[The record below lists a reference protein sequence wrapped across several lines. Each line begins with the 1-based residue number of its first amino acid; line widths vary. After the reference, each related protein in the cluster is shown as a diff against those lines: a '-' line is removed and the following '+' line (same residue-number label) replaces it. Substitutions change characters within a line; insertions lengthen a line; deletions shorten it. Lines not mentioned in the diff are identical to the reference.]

1 MQVGGRW
8 LVVSGA
14 VAGLL
19 LWSAA
24 GCGEPPTSPDQ
35 QTTQVGKRD
44 DDDAGKPDGGRPD
57 AGKDAGSDAG
67 TDAGSGGGNDGGSD
81 GGSGGGAGGGT
92 DGGSDAGTPV
102 IVVPGADGWTF
113 YGPESGAPAEVWSAS
128 SDAAG
133 NLWVAGGM
141 EGLFLL
147 RPGAARFEHFTVA
160 DGLTAYVDETG
171 PHQQSVVSVA
181 GGPAG
186 VVYAGY
192 LGHFGGQEDLDPTY
206 MRKSGDADKVTLGQ
220 GGISVQHV
228 DISSPPNPSNP
239 DLVNG
244 RDKIRTVWREL
255 YDPRTGNVWFGGNH
269 GVALWEASTG
279 LVFEHQ
285 HAAINACYPDGH
297 CTLLSGD
304 WFGIALDA
312 AGDLWMGGGHRLAK
326 LKYTNPQR
334 FWGPVS
340 PIIDVWPDASD
351 ANRTDDYVQDLAVS
365 GSTLFVGSIANG
377 LASVDDSG
385 VHPVGLSGYQA
396 RITSLEADPQD
407 GSLWVGLQW
416 GGMLRM
422 NSGSIATYS
431 NQVFGYQLIDKQ
443 VWDIQSDHL
452 GPGGARRI
460 LVAFRAGAV
469 GIYTGP

>member
-1 MQVGGRW
+1 MQNGVRW
-8 LVVSGA
+8 VIVSGA
-14 VAGLL
+14 IAGLA

-24 GCGEPPTSPDQ
+24 GCGEPPGTPEPT
-35 QTTQVGKRD
+35 QTEVSKTDG
-44 DDDAGKPDGGRPD
+44 GKPEDGGGGHPD
-57 AGKDAGSDAG
+57 SGSDARSDAGMDGG
-67 TDAGSGGGNDGGSD
+67 TDAGRDGG
-81 GGSGGGAGGGT
+81 T
-92 DGGSDAGTPV
+92 V

-113 YGPESGAPAEVWSAS
+113 YGPESGAPAEVWSVS

-141 EGLFLL
+141 EGLFLM
-147 RPGAARFEHFTVA
+147 RPGSGHFEHFTVA

-192 LGHFGGQEDLDPTY
+192 LGHFGGQEDLDPPY
-206 MRKSGDADKVTLGQ
+206 MRKSGDADRVTLGA
-220 GGISVQHV
+220 GGISVQHI
-228 DISSPPNPSNP
+228 DISSPPDPSNP

-269 GVALWEASTG
+269 GVALWEAQTG

-334 FWGPVS
+334 FWGPVA
-340 PIIDVWPDASD
+340 PIIDVWPDASN

-365 GSTLFVGSIANG
+365 GSTLFVGSIPNG
-377 LASVDDSG
+377 LVAIDDSG
-385 VHPVGLSGYQA
+385 VHPVGLSGYQSK
-396 RITSLEADPQD
+396 ITSLEADPAG
-407 GSLWVGLQW
+407 GSLWVGLQY
-416 GGMLRM
+416 GGMLRI
-422 NSGSIATYS
+422 SGGSIAAYS
-431 NQVFGYQLIDKQ
+431 NPVFGNQLIDRQ
-443 VWDIQSDHL
+443 VWDIQSDHQ
-452 GPGGARRI
+452 GPGGARRL

-469 GIYTGP
+469 GIYSGP

>member
-1 MQVGGRW
+1 MRVGVRW
-8 LVVSGA
+8 LIVSCA
-14 VAGLL
+14 ITGLS
-19 LWSAA
+19 LWSST
-24 GCGEPPTSPDQ
+24 GCGGPPSTPEQ
-35 QTTQVGKRD
+35 PLAEVGKNGD
-44 DDDAGKPDGGRPD
+44 GGKPGDGGRPD
-57 AGKDAGSDAG
+57 AGADAGSDGGTGGG
-67 TDAGSGGGNDGGSD
+67 TDAGADAG
-81 GGSGGGAGGGT
+81 GGGT
-92 DGGSDAGTPV
+92 DGGTDGGTPV

-113 YGPESGAPAEVWSAS
+113 YGPESGAPAEVWSVS

-147 RPGAARFEHFTVA
+147 RPGAARFERFTVA
-160 DGLTAYVDETG
+160 EGLTAYVDETG

-192 LGHFGGQEDLDPTY
+192 LGHFGGQEDLDPPY
-206 MRKSGDADKVTLGQ
+206 MRKSGDADKVTLVP
-220 GGISVQHV
+220 GGITVQHV

-269 GVALWEASTG
+269 GVALWEAQTSR
-279 LVFEHQ
+279 VFEHQ

-326 LKYTNPQR
+326 LQYTDPQR

-351 ANRTDDYVQDLAVS
+351 DNRTDDFVQDLAVS
-365 GSTLFVGSIANG
+365 GSTLYVGSIPNG
-377 LASVDDSG
+377 LVAIDGSGG

-416 GGMLRM
+416 GGMLRLR
-422 NSGSIATYS
+422 NGSIETYS
-431 NQVFGYQLIDKQ
+431 SSVFGYQLIDQQ
-443 VWDIQSDHL
+443 VWDIQSDHR
-452 GPGGARRI
+452 GPGGARRL

-469 GIYTGP
+469 GIYSGP

>member
-1 MQVGGRW
+1 
-8 LVVSGA
+8 
-14 VAGLL
+14 
-19 LWSAA
+19 
-24 GCGEPPTSPDQ
+24 
-35 QTTQVGKRD
+35 
-44 DDDAGKPDGGRPD
+44 
-57 AGKDAGSDAG
+57 
-67 TDAGSGGGNDGGSD
+67 
-81 GGSGGGAGGGT
+81 
-92 DGGSDAGTPV
+92 
-102 IVVPGADGWTF
+102 
-113 YGPESGAPAEVWSAS
+113 
-128 SDAAG
+128 
-133 NLWVAGGM
+133 
-141 EGLFLL
+141 
-147 RPGAARFEHFTVA
+147 
-160 DGLTAYVDETG
+160 
-171 PHQQSVVSVA
+171 
-181 GGPAG
+181 
-186 VVYAGY
+186 
-192 LGHFGGQEDLDPTY
+192 
-206 MRKSGDADKVTLGQ
+206 
-220 GGISVQHV
+220 
-228 DISSPPNPSNP
+228 
-239 DLVNG
+239 
-244 RDKIRTVWREL
+244 
-255 YDPRTGNVWFGGNH
+255 
-269 GVALWEASTG
+269 
-279 LVFEHQ
+279 
-285 HAAINACYPDGH
+285 
-297 CTLLSGD
+297 
-304 WFGIALDA
+304 
-312 AGDLWMGGGHRLAK
+312 MGGGHRLAK

-422 NSGSIATYS
+422 SSGSIATYS

>member
-1 MQVGGRW
+1 MRVGVRW
-8 LVVSGA
+8 LIVSMA
-14 VAGLL
+14 VFGLL
-19 LWSAA
+19 LWSSA
-24 GCGEPPTSPDQ
+24 GCGDPAATPEQPLTE
-35 QTTQVGKRD
+35 G
-44 DDDAGKPDGGRPD
+44 GKPDGGKPGDGGRPD
-57 AGKDAGSDAG
+57 AG
-67 TDAGSGGGNDGGSD
+67 TDAGRDAGADAGADGGE
-81 GGSGGGAGGGT
+81 T
-92 DGGSDAGTPV
+92 DAGSDAGTPV

-113 YGPESGAPAEVWSAS
+113 YGPESGAPSEVWSVS

-147 RPGAARFEHFTVA
+147 RPGSARFERFTVA

-171 PHQQSVVSVA
+171 SQQQSVISVA
-181 GGPAG
+181 GGPPG

-192 LGHFGGQEDLDPTY
+192 LGHFGGQEDFDPTY
-206 MRKSGDADKVTLGQ
+206 MRKSGDADRVTLVP
-220 GGISVQHV
+220 GGISVQHI

-255 YDPRTGNVWFGGNH
+255 YDARTGNVWFGGNH
-269 GVALWEASTG
+269 GVALLEASSG

-285 HAAINACYPDGH
+285 HAAINACYQDGH

-326 LKYTNPQR
+326 LQYTNPQR

-340 PIIDVWPDASD
+340 PILDVWPDASD
-351 ANRTDDYVQDLAVS
+351 TNRTDDYVQDLAVS
-365 GSTLFVGSIANG
+365 GDTLFVGSIPNG
-377 LASVDDSG
+377 LATIDATG
-385 VHPVGLSGYQA
+385 THFMGLSGYQG
-396 RITSLEADPQD
+396 RVTSLEADPSD
-407 GSLWVGLQW
+407 GSVWVGLQW
-416 GGMLRM
+416 GGMLRLKDGAV
-422 NSGSIATYS
+422 SSYS
-431 NQVFGYQLIDKQ
+431 NAVFGYQLIDKQ
-443 VWDIQSDHL
+443 VWDIQSDHQ
-452 GPGGARRI
+452 GPGGTRRL

-469 GIYTGP
+469 GIYSGP

>member
-1 MQVGGRW
+1 MGGGRGMQNGVRW
-8 LVVSGA
+8 VIVSGA
-14 VAGLL
+14 IAGLA

-24 GCGEPPTSPDQ
+24 GCGEPPGTPEPT
-35 QTTQVGKRD
+35 QTEVSKTDG
-44 DDDAGKPDGGRPD
+44 GKPEDGGGGHPD
-57 AGKDAGSDAG
+57 SGSDARSDAGMDGG
-67 TDAGSGGGNDGGSD
+67 TDAGRDGG
-81 GGSGGGAGGGT
+81 T
-92 DGGSDAGTPV
+92 V

-113 YGPESGAPAEVWSAS
+113 YGPESGAPAEVWSVS

-141 EGLFLL
+141 EGLFLM
-147 RPGAARFEHFTVA
+147 RPGSGHFEHFTVA

-192 LGHFGGQEDLDPTY
+192 LGHFGGQEDLDPPY
-206 MRKSGDADKVTLGQ
+206 MRKSGDADRVTLGA
-220 GGISVQHV
+220 GGISVQHI
-228 DISSPPNPSNP
+228 DISSPPDPSNP

-269 GVALWEASTG
+269 GVALWEAQTG

-334 FWGPVS
+334 FWGPVA
-340 PIIDVWPDASD
+340 PIIDVWPDASN

-365 GSTLFVGSIANG
+365 GSTLFVGSIPNG
-377 LASVDDSG
+377 LVAIDDSG
-385 VHPVGLSGYQA
+385 VHPVGLSGYQSK
-396 RITSLEADPQD
+396 ITSLEADPAG
-407 GSLWVGLQW
+407 GSLWVGLQY
-416 GGMLRM
+416 GGMLRI
-422 NSGSIATYS
+422 SGGSIAAYS
-431 NQVFGYQLIDKQ
+431 NPVFGNQLIDRQ
-443 VWDIQSDHL
+443 VWDIQSDHQ
-452 GPGGARRI
+452 GPGGARRL

-469 GIYTGP
+469 GIYSGP